1 MYGLSILGLTNFP
14 ITGSLREP
22 ILILEG
28 IIILLSVEYGF
39 FFFYKFKKAEGEKNF
54 LFYAWGIFFLT
65 FALMIFNFIMSD
77 FFSYLP
83 EIRQFYLDM
92 GYSSMSVGA
101 LFFSIYAEREI
112 KIKNH
117 LFSIILMILVG
128 LLVVSMV
135 IPIISTSVFAFTC
148 WLPFIVLLL
157 IFLKRFSG
165 KIKEK
170 WRINIYGFVV
180 GFILWGSGYGMTID
194 AIVNAFGYFSRFLGD
209 LLIIMGISMISLLF
223 VGLPSLNEFEWP
235 NKMKKLIIMYKTGV
249 YIADYNFQ
257 GESRKNGEIL
267 DLPKIIAGGLKGINE
282 LISEI
287 VQSKQ
292 KLEVMDHKD
301 VKIIFQYGKYLI
313 AAIIVVEVLDIY
325 RAKMKKL
332 IDYLE
337 TLYESYLPTWDGD
350 ITQFQIVKPI
360 IKRFFTL

>member
-1 MYGLSILGLTNFP
+1 
-14 ITGSLREP
+14 
-22 ILILEG
+22 
-28 IIILLSVEYGF
+28 
-39 FFFYKFKKAEGEKNF
+39 
-54 LFYAWGIFFLT
+54 
-65 FALMIFNFIMSD
+65 
-77 FFSYLP
+77 
-83 EIRQFYLDM
+83 M

-194 AIVNAFGYFSRFLGD
+194 AT
-209 LLIIMGISMISLLF
+209 
-223 VGLPSLNEFEWP
+223 SLNEFEWP